1 MDRRER
7 RGGAQGEGERGG
19 KRVGVVVVVVV
30 GDVVVAAVDVESRA
44 GDRERGAG
52 SGGRGAGQWMR
63 AARCDDES
71 DQSPRPSSRPLLDAA
86 YRPSLTAALSKLRS
100 SKTASRLIVAVACPV
115 LQGQFRRSKTRSWP
129 EAQSLIAGIYTL
141 LSVISAQLSIDTEID
156 GGPGSVDATVVLI
169 DHSRSTRFDQGSR
182 PAIQT
187 NNTIVVDLATFAL
200 AYHPWNYIF
209 HVRSEPGLELYQT
222 YLKLAEGKQTLLHEQ
237 LVPVEGGL
245 ALNVASKDPS
255 ATPTQTPGQPVVC
268 LGGTFDYLHPGHKL
282 LLTAGALLLEV
293 PEKDS
298 GKSAEYIIGIT
309 GDELLKNKKFA
320 ELVQPWE
327 LRARN
332 VIVFLARLLQL
343 SDRGWKGGAGPAIEE
358 SDGDFRAAF
367 RNDTIR
373 VQCVRIQDAFGPTI
387 TVEKIDALAVSGETR
402 SGGRAVNDRRV
413 QQGWHELTVFEVDV
427 LDAEEVEDTAD
438 GPTRTDNFAAKISS
452 SAIRQRKAQQ
462 LKPETKI

>member
-1 MDRRER
+1 M
-7 RGGAQGEGERGG
+7 A
-19 KRVGVVVVVVV
+19 
-30 GDVVVAAVDVESRA
+30 VARDLLPSLLLLPFPP
-44 GDRERGAG
+44 
-52 SGGRGAGQWMR
+52 
-63 AARCDDES
+63 
-71 DQSPRPSSRPLLDAA
+71 SPFSRPLLDAA

-100 SKTASRLIVAVACPV
+100 AKTASRLIVAVACPV
-115 LQGQFRRSKTRSWP
+115 LHGQFRRSKTRSWP
-129 EAQSLIAGIYTL
+129 EAQALIAGIYTL
-141 LSVISAQLSIDTEID
+141 LSVISSQLAIATEID

-169 DHSRSTRFDQGSR
+169 DHSRATRFPEGSR

-245 ALNVASKDPS
+245 ALNVSPKDPA

-298 GKSAEYIIGIT
+298 GKFSEYIIGIT

-327 LRARN
+327 VRARN
-332 VIVFLARLLQL
+332 VIVFLSRLLQL
-343 SDRGWKGGAGPAIEE
+343 SDRGWKGGARPAIEE
-358 SDGDFRAAF
+358 RDGDFRAAF
-367 RNDTIR
+367 RDGTIR
-373 VQCVRIQDAFGPTI
+373 VQCVRIQDAFGPTVA
-387 TVEKIDALAVSGETR
+387 VEKIDALVVSGETR
-402 SGGRAVNDRRV
+402 SGGRAVNDKRV

-427 LDAEEVEDTAD
+427 LDAKEAEETE
-438 GPTRTDNFAAKISS
+438 GPTRTENFAAKISS
-452 SAIRQRKAQQ
+452 SAIRQRKAAQQ
-462 LKPETKI
+462 GKSATKI